1 MQRILLP
8 TDFSDH
14 SRASALYAAQLA
26 HLMNVR
32 LDIAHVTDIVPS
44 LGIYESTQQL
54 ADQKLRG
61 EFNKLVKAIEEQV
74 GESFAYE
81 TFLLSGTTTS
91 TLAALAERYELVIMS
106 SKGEADLD
114 RFFLGST
121 TKHLI
126 QQNQVPVLVVPPNY
140 AYQAIEKIV
149 WALDSHEVST
159 FKQIHPLPE
168 IASHFNAKMEKP
180 F

>member
-61 EFNKLVKAIEEQV
+61 EFNKLVKVMEEQV

-106 SKGEADLD
+106 SKG
-114 RFFLGST
+114 
-121 TKHLI
+121 
-126 QQNQVPVLVVPPNY
+126 
-140 AYQAIEKIV
+140 
-149 WALDSHEVST
+149 
-159 FKQIHPLPE
+159 
-168 IASHFNAKMEKP
+168 
-180 F
+180 